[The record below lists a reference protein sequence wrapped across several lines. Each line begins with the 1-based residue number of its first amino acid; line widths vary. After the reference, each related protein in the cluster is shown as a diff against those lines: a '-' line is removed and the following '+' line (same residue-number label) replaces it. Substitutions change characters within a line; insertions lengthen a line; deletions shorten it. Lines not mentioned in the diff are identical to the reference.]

1 MPRQR
6 LKIGD
11 LLLNAGV
18 INEQQLQKALDYSK
32 EQRQKGNAKR
42 LGDCLRELGFVTDR
56 QVAEAL
62 ASQLNLQ
69 LVDLQGFTLSK
80 QMQELIPGSTLRKHS
95 VLPLGYDPKD
105 PQAIFLAMSDPLDI
119 VAIDDVEIITNCRV
133 EQCVATQTEIQ
144 AILDRYFGSEEA
156 MSAAEKF
163 SKQRQ
168 ERIQADREV
177 KEQAER
183 ELANAPIVQ
192 LVRTIVEQAV
202 RSRASDIHID
212 ALEREVRVRFRI
224 DGVLVEKLRYD
235 ISILAALSTRIK
247 IVSGLDIAERRRP
260 QSGRMTATVDDVE
273 YDIRVEILPTSF
285 GEKIVMRL
293 ARANALTRDKSE
305 LGIQP
310 YEMKKFDRI
319 LKHPNGIILVTGPT
333 GSGKS
338 TTLYTALSELNTPEV
353 NILTVEDPVEANIPG
368 INQVQVNPKAGLT
381 FASAL
386 RSFLREDPDIIMVG
400 EIRDTE
406 TAQIA
411 VQASITG
418 HLVVSTVHTNGSAA
432 TITRLEDMGIES
444 YLLADSITGIIAQRL
459 VRRLCPD
466 CKETRYADEVEMKLL
481 GLEGQKPR
489 KICVP
494 HPGGCPKCN
503 GTGYYGRIG
512 IYEIMEMTSH
522 LKQIVAKSL
531 GTKELEE
538 EARKEGL
545 RTLRDN
551 AAAYVLDGM
560 TSISEMLKVAAV
572 ETDDIVL

>member
-11 LLLNAGV
+11 LLLKAGV
-18 INEQQLQKALDYSK
+18 IDEDQLKQALEYSK
-32 EQRQKGNAKR
+32 DQREKGNPKR
-42 LGDCLRELGFVTDR
+42 LGDCLRDLGFVTDK

-62 ASQLNLQ
+62 ASQLRMQ
-69 LVDLQGFTLSK
+69 LVDLSGFTMSP
-80 QMQELIPGSTLRKHS
+80 QMQTLIPGTTLRKHS

-105 PQAIFLAMSDPLDI
+105 PQAIFLAMADPLDI
-119 VAIDDVEIITNCRV
+119 AAIDDVEIITNCRV
-133 EQCVATQTEIQ
+133 EICVATQTEIQ
-144 AILDRYFGSEEA
+144 RILDANFGTEEA
-156 MSAAEKF
+156 MSAAQKF

-168 ERIQADREV
+168 ARIKAEEDVQEA
-177 KEQAER
+177 AER
-183 ELANAPIVQ
+183 ELSNAPIVQ
-192 LVRTIVEQAV
+192 LLRTIVEQAV

-212 ALEREVRVRFRI
+212 ALERDIRIRFRI
-224 DGVLVEKLRYD
+224 DGVLVEKMTYD
-235 ISILAALSTRIK
+235 ISILQALSTRIK
-247 IVSGLDIAERRRP
+247 IVSGLDISERRRP
-260 QSGRMTATVDDVE
+260 QSGRMTAVVDDVE

-293 ARANALTRDKSE
+293 ARANALTHDKSE
-305 LGIQP
+305 LGIRP

-551 AAAYVLDGM
+551 AAAYVLDGV

-572 ETDDIVL
+572 EADDIVL

>member
-177 KEQAER
+177 EERAER

-212 ALEREVRVRFRI
+212 ALEREVRIRFRI

-338 TTLYTALSELNTPEV
+338 TTLYTALSELNTSEV

-368 INQVQVNPKAGLT
+368 VNQVQVNPKAGLT

>member
-56 QVAEAL
+56 QVAKAL

-80 QMQELIPGSTLRKHS
+80 QMQELIPGSTLRTHS

>member
-177 KEQAER
+177 EERAER

-212 ALEREVRVRFRI
+212 ALEREVRIRFRI

-400 EIRDTE
+400 EITE

>member
-1 MPRQR
+1 MPKQK

-11 LLLNAGV
+11 MLLNAGV
-18 INEQQLQKALDYSK
+18 ITEAQLDQALKYSK
-32 EQRQKGNAKR
+32 DQREKGNPKR
-42 LGDCLRELGFVTDR
+42 LGDCLRDLGFVDDK

-62 ASQLNLQ
+62 ASQMNLQ
-69 LVDLQGFTLSK
+69 LVDLQGFSMSK
-80 QMQELIPGSTLRKHS
+80 EMLKLVPGSTLRKHS
-95 VLPLGYDPKD
+95 VLPIGYDPKD
-105 PQAIFLAMSDPLDI
+105 PQAIFLAMADPLDI
-119 VAIDDVEIITNCRV
+119 TAVDDVEIISNCRV
-133 EQCVATQTEIQ
+133 EPCVATQTEIQ

-163 SKQRQ
+163 SKSR
-168 ERIQADREV
+168 ADRN
-177 KEQAER
+177 KEEREEQARAER
-183 ELANAPIVQ
+183 ELSNAPIVQ
-192 LVRTIVEQAV
+192 LVRSIVEQAV

-212 ALEREVRVRFRI
+212 ALEREVRIRFRI

-235 ISILAALSTRIK
+235 ISILPALSTRIK
-247 IVSGLDIAERRRP
+247 IISGLDIAERRKP
-260 QSGRMTATVDDVE
+260 QSGRMTSVVDNVE

-293 ARANALTRDKSE
+293 TRANALTRDKSE

-310 YEMKKFDRI
+310 YEMKKFNRI

-338 TTLYTALSELNTPEV
+338 TTLYTALAELNTPEV
-353 NILTVEDPVEANIPG
+353 NILTVEDPVEANVPG
-368 INQVQVNPKAGLT
+368 INQVQVNTKAGLT

-386 RSFLREDPDIIMVG
+386 RSFLRQDPDIIMVG
-400 EIRDTE
+400 EIRDAE

-418 HLVVSTVHTNGSAA
+418 HLVVSTVHTNSSAA

-459 VRRLCPD
+459 VRRLCPS
-466 CKETRYADEVEMKLL
+466 CKETRLATDVEMKLL
-481 GLEGQKPR
+481 GHPGEKPR

-494 HPGGCPKCN
+494 HPGGCSRCG

-522 LKQIVAKSL
+522 LKEIVSKSL
-531 GTKELEE
+531 GTKELED
-538 EARKEGL
+538 EAKKEGL

-551 AAAYVLDGM
+551 AAEYVLEGV
-560 TSISEMLKVAAV
+560 TSIQEMLKVATV

>member
-177 KEQAER
+177 EERAER

-212 ALEREVRVRFRI
+212 ALEREVRIRFRI

-338 TTLYTALSELNTPEV
+338 TTLYTALSELNTSEV

>member
-177 KEQAER
+177 EERAER

-212 ALEREVRVRFRI
+212 ALEREVRIRFRI

>member
-177 KEQAER
+177 EERAER

-212 ALEREVRVRFRI
+212 ALEREVRIRFRI

-368 INQVQVNPKAGLT
+368 VNQVQVNPKAGLT

-386 RSFLREDPDIIMVG
+386 RSFLRQDPDIIMVG